1 MSDLLAGDADHP
13 VRIVNHDDLKRSRLT
28 VFFRYLLAFPHL
40 IWLMLFGFA
49 ALIVVLAAW
58 CVGIVRGRVPDGMH
72 GFLSRYVRYS
82 VYVNAYAGLA
92 ANPFP
97 PFNGAPGAYPID
109 LEVDPTEAQSRLTI
123 FFRYLLAIP
132 ALIISSV
139 LNYLLNIITLF
150 GWFYALVTGRMSPGM
165 ERVLLY
171 GLRYHAQTYA
181 YVFLLTGKYPSL

>member
-97 PFNGAPGAYPID
+97 PFNGAAGAYPID
-109 LEVDPTEAQSRLTI
+109 VEIDPAVAQSRVTI
-123 FFRYLLAIP
+123 CFRYLLAIP
-132 ALIISSV
+132 ALIISTV
-139 LNYLLNIITLF
+139 LSYLLGVITCF
-150 GWFYALVTGRMSPGM
+150 GWFYALFTGRMSPGM
-165 ERVLLY
+165 ERVLVY
-171 GLRYHAQTYA
+171 GLRYSAQTNA
-181 YVFLLTGKYPSL
+181 YVYLLTGRYPSL

>member
-1 MSDLLAGDADHP
+1 MSDLLAVDASHP
-13 VRIVNHDDLKRSRLT
+13 VRIVNNDDLKRSRLT
-28 VFFRYLLAFPHL
+28 VFFRTLLAIPHY
-40 IWLMLFGFA
+40 IWLMLFGSA
-49 ALIVVLAAW
+49 AMFVVLAAW
-58 CVGIVRGRVPDGMH
+58 FVGIVRGRVPEGMH
-72 GFLSRYVRYS
+72 GFLAGYLRYW

-97 PFNGAPGAYPID
+97 PFNGAAGAYPID
-109 LEVDPTEAQSRLTI
+109 VEIDPAAAQSRLTI

-132 ALIISSV
+132 ALIISGV
-139 LNYLLNIITLF
+139 LNYLVNIVTFF